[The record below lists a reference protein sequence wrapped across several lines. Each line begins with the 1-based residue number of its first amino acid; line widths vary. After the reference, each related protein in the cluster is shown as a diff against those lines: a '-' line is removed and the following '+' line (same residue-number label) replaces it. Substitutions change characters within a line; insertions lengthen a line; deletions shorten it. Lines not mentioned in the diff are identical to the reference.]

1 MGKKGS
7 GKRKEKAEHESLIH
21 WIDPSRIRF
30 QHSKIRPVFS
40 GCGRRLEDTLNQI
53 REGKLR
59 PQDLPPIQVLAGQGT
74 GEQDTESSWYFSL
87 NNRRLWVL
95 KRCREEGLLD
105 DNKIPVRIREAK
117 SKAEL
122 ERYTLQNCSLEAK
135 IMKEKPSKDPTTQN
149 SQDLLPP
156 SSVIPEKY
164 SPTTSQ
170 NSPKSCSHDDSDSE
184 SEDSDAGAGMNPFSV
199 LL

>member
-1 MGKKGS
+1 M
-7 GKRKEKAEHESLIH
+7 
-21 WIDPSRIRF
+21 
-30 QHSKIRPVFS
+30 
-40 GCGRRLEDTLNQI
+40 
-53 REGKLR
+53 
-59 PQDLPPIQVLAGQGT
+59 
-74 GEQDTESSWYFSL
+74 
-87 NNRRLWVL
+87 
-95 KRCREEGLLD
+95 
-105 DNKIPVRIREAK
+105 RIREAK

-184 SEDSDAGAGMNPFSV
+184 SEDSEAGAGMNPFSV